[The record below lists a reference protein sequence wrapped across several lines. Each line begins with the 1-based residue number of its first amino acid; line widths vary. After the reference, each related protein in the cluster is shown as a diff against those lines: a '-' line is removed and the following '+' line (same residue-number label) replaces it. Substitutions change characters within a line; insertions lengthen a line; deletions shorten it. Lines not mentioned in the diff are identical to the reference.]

1 MTGTLPALALLSQA
15 NTSYGSNFVTW
26 TSSTLSDAYIQVAE
40 EVENVSRVARHG
52 ESLAVYSY
60 EFVLPLFYIV
70 FIALIVVGV
79 FYLKNRAREV
89 SRALRT

>member
-1 MTGTLPALALLSQA
+1 MDTLPALLAQA
-15 NTSYGSNFVTW
+15 NTSYGNNFITW
-26 TSSTLSDAYIQVAE
+26 TSTSFSDAYIPVAD
-40 EVENVSRVARHG
+40 EVENVARVLRHG

-70 FIALIVVGV
+70 FIALIIVGV